1 MLIYIQQLLICL
13 FIVSVTG
20 YILAVLKEKFYLK
33 NNMIVIEN
41 KNVTQMDLDEADIKE
56 FVING
61 EKVRSGDEIEVVT
74 IAKNKFKGTLI
85 GIIRKEKSVL
95 MVTYKNEL
103 KKLDVE
109 KILKFKIISKYG
121 KFFWLQE
128 G

>member
-103 KKLDVE
+103 KKIRCRKD
-109 KILKFKIISKYG
+109 FKI
-121 KFFWLQE
+121 
-128 G
+128 